1 MAKEA
6 EDLEWNDDT
15 KYKSLILEHHMAASR
30 FGFLDLYAPLNE
42 SKAFDTSLREGS
54 IFELSFLSKVI
65 SPLVKAYK
73 ANNEFEV
80 SKIVRQYSPL
90 VDKRQLAKVDNQME
104 ALREAENAV
113 DSLMALWYNKNFA
126 AIIQNTQFIR
136 QWAIRLTVY
145 SVILTI
151 VHSNFTGDFT

>member
-104 ALREAENAV
+104 ALREAV
-113 DSLMALWYNKNFA
+113 LSIGKCKIF
-126 AIIQNTQFIR
+126 
-136 QWAIRLTVY
+136 
-145 SVILTI
+145 
-151 VHSNFTGDFT
+151 